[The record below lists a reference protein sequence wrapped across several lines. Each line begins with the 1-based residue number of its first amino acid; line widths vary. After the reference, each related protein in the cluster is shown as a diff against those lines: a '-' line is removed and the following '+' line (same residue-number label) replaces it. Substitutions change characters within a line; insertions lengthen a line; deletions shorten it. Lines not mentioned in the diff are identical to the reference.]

1 MLVTGYFALWIGQ
14 VMCAEFSQ
22 CYYDVSRPICLW
34 TDGVLRTQSVCQS
47 LCQQRDRSFLP
58 RITNSDLQSRL
69 VQFRDVAPRSL
80 VGGSGIW
87 IDVTSTGISNL
98 HWLDRS
104 PLAGLFR
111 LLSTSRLLLSVSVT
125 T

>member
-1 MLVTGYFALWIGQ
+1 
-14 VMCAEFSQ
+14 MCVEFSQ

-34 TDGVLRTQSVCQS
+34 TDGVLRTQSTCQS
-47 LCQQRDRSFLP
+47 ACQQRDRSFLP

-69 VQFRDVAPRSL
+69 EQFRRVAPQSL

-87 IDVTSTGISNL
+87 IDVMSTAINSF
-98 HWLDRS
+98 HWIDGS

-111 LLSTSRLLLSVSVT
+111 LLYYTFCLPR
-125 T
+125 